1 MSQRPEPVADAGSC
15 SAPSLVAPAALNPP
29 VIAYIG
35 LGANL
40 GDLPRTLCEAL
51 AAMATLPGTRVLAV
65 SGAYRSAPVEAG
77 GPDFLNAVA
86 QLETRLPALDLLD
99 ALQAIE
105 LAHGRERPYLNAPRT
120 LDLDVLAYGD
130 VRISSPRLSLPH
142 PRLHQRA
149 FTLLPLLELQP
160 NLQLPGLADLP
171 DYLPGVASQAIERL
185 DLSLQPS

>member
-1 MSQRPEPVADAGSC
+1 MTQRPESGTSQPPIAE
-15 SAPSLVAPAALNPP
+15 SAAELNPP

-40 GDLPRTLCEAL
+40 GDLPRTLREAL
-51 AAMATLPGTRVLAV
+51 AAMAALPGTRLLAV

-86 QLETRLPALDLLD
+86 QLETSLPPLDLLD

-120 LDLDVLAYGD
+120 LDLDVLAYGEM
-130 VRISSPRLSLPH
+130 RFESPRLNLPH

-149 FTLLPLLELQP
+149 FTLLPLLEFQP
-160 NLQLPGLADLP
+160 NLQLPGLANLR
-171 DYLPGVASQAIERL
+171 DYLPGVASQTIQRL
-185 DLSLQPS
+185 DLSLHSA